1 MMALCGICGDKH
13 VKIQCALD
21 RIGGRVEGYSVVN
34 DAGEMR
40 EHGSKK
46 TARLGEVFQKYSTP
60 EVCEDM
66 HLRRQHP

>member
-34 DAGEMR
+34 DSGEMR
-40 EHGSKK
+40 GHASEK
-46 TARLGEVFQKYSTP
+46 TTP
-60 EVCEDM
+60 
-66 HLRRQHP
+66 LRKETGNF